1 LIKVAQT
8 LVKVTMAETFTAS
21 RVEIDIDFVSRE
33 DVLKELKTSP
43 ATLRRV
49 CALLR
54 KFLKRD
60 FPHDKYQKGF
70 TTDSFEILKLYF
82 ALRGKGLPPK
92 LIAQK
97 IRDRL
102 YQ

>member
-1 LIKVAQT
+1 MIEVAQK
-8 LVKVTMAETFTAS
+8 LVKVKMAETFTAS
-21 RVEIDIDFVSRE
+21 TVEIDIEFISRE
-33 DVLKELKTSP
+33 DVLKELQTSP

-70 TTDSFEILKLYF
+70 TSDSFEILKLYF